1 MTTKKSNDTTT
12 ADILSESY
20 LDGEIQSSLDFD
32 NLDDVVYNSSSSF
45 DISEIADLLLDNID
59 QYVFITDATTKNIV
73 YLNKPLSEALGV
85 DGCFVGTCHELI
97 RGCKSP
103 CKECNCNHSIGDNF
117 YVTSLVESKLKN
129 GYVIKSKNIEL
140 YNRTYTI
147 NVALLDNKFPS
158 VKKDEQQNTSS
169 DQANLND
176 IIAPFT
182 EIYTRNIKDPDVQLY
197 RFIENLG
204 KLTDSNFCCIY
215 EQTKLSM
222 DVKNV
227 SESDDSLSSDFP
239 LNNDSDKLKSVQTKF
254 HRSHLWI
261 SDAFKHNQDSVQLP
275 DEILK
280 KAEEEQD
287 IFDFKVGDATFYCF
301 PLISDENYLGA
312 VFLKSPDENRFKGL
326 VPALKTISILMSS
339 SLTHRILHAEL
350 TNITNIDPLTKL
362 KNRNSLLS
370 EANILSVSQDIGVI
384 YLNVNSLK
392 QINSKM
398 GMKAGDAILVKTAS
412 LLKQLLHDSEYIYR
426 IGGDEFVGIY
436 PNIDEHDFLMVS
448 DMLKAFMTSDKGFS
462 VSVGTSWVK
471 SGVLIQSAINL
482 AESDMYSE
490 KKKYY
495 RVHPGNENNS
505 RYRSE
510 NDSLLT
516 IIEPAK
522 IQKLIK
528 DGCFKVMY
536 QPKFRI
542 QGETAEIAG
551 AEALVRL
558 IINDTVIPP
567 DDFIPALES
576 AHYTHLIDYFVF
588 ETICRRMR
596 ERLDLHQ
603 KILPVSCNFSRHTI
617 VRPEFKSKLKEIM
630 NKYHLTYEMIP
641 LEVSEHTNTIRHKEL
656 VEVTDELS
664 KEGFNISIDDFG
676 TAHANIYSLA
686 DLAVSEVKFDKKLI
700 DNIAKRNNEKITTI
714 LSVLIT
720 MCKKLGIKTIA
731 EGVEDKEQ
739 SQILKDLGC
748 DEIQGYFYSKPI
760 RDEDYYKKL
769 S

>member
-1 MTTKKSNDTTT
+1 MTTKKSNDATT
-12 ADILSESY
+12 ADVLSESY

-59 QYVFITDATTKNIV
+59 QYVFITDAATKNIV

-85 DGCFVGTCHELI
+85 EGCFVGTCHELL
-97 RGCKSP
+97 RGSKTP

-147 NVALLDNKFPS
+147 NVALLDNKIAS
-158 VKKDEQQNTSS
+158 VQLEKPTCQDSNGSKI
-169 DQANLND
+169 ND
-176 IIAPFT
+176 IIAPYT
-182 EIYTRNIKDPDVQLY
+182 EIYTKNIKDPDVQLY
-197 RFIENLG
+197 RFIEHLG
-204 KLTDSNFCCIY
+204 IQTNSTFCCIY

-222 DVKNV
+222 EIEDSSNTASLASTIPTNHEE
-227 SESDDSLSSDFP
+227 SE
-239 LNNDSDKLKSVQTKF
+239 NNVQTKF

-261 SDAFKHNQDSVQLP
+261 SDAFKHSQDSVQIP
-275 DEILK
+275 DDILK
-280 KAEEEQD
+280 RAEVEQD
-287 IFDFKVGDATFYCF
+287 IFDFEDNGFKFFCF
-301 PLISDENYLGA
+301 PLISDETYLGA
-312 VFLKSPDENRFKGL
+312 VFLKSPDEKEL
-326 VPALKTISILMSS
+326 KTLEPALKTISILMSS
-339 SLTHRILHAEL
+339 SLTHRIMHAEL

-370 EANILSVSQDIGVI
+370 EVNDLSVNYNIGVI
-384 YLNVNSLK
+384 YLNVNGLK
-392 QINSKM
+392 QINSKL
-398 GMKAGDAILVKTAS
+398 GMKTGDTILVKTAS

-436 PNIDEHDFLMVS
+436 PNIEEHDFLMVS

-471 SGVLIQSAINL
+471 AGVLIQSAINQ

-495 RVHPGNENNS
+495 RVHPGDESNS
-505 RYRSE
+505 RYRSQ
-510 NDSLLT
+510 NDTLLT
-516 IIEPAK
+516 IIEPAR
-522 IQKLIK
+522 IQKLIA

-536 QPKFRI
+536 QPKFKI
-542 QGETAEIAG
+542 QGDVAEIAG

-558 IINDTVIPP
+558 IINDTLIPP

-576 AHYTHLIDYFVF
+576 AHYTHLIDYYVF
-588 ETICRRMR
+588 ETICKRMR
-596 ERLDLHQ
+596 ERLDSNQ

-617 VRPEFKSKLKEIM
+617 VRPEFKSKLKDIM
-630 NKYHLTYEMIP
+630 NKYHLSYDMIP

-656 VEVTDELS
+656 VDVTDELS

-700 DNIAKRNNEKITTI
+700 DNIAKKNNEKLTTI

-739 SQILKDLGC
+739 SKILKDLGC
-748 DEIQGYFYSKPI
+748 DEIQGYYYSRPI
-760 RDEDYYKKL
+760 KDEDYYKKL